1 MIIRSFTVAAVVLLS
16 ATFATRSSA
25 TASVLNAEWSP
36 VQTASEP
43 VPFSPEFFGKHSE
56 ETHREVLRH
65 ISANSKNLHTRNKQH
80 RAGSGGSPFANLPKI
95 ASVSINDA
103 Q

>member
-16 ATFATRSSA
+16 AAFATRSAA

-43 VPFSPEFFGKHSE
+43 IPFSPEFFGKHSE
-56 ETHREVLRH
+56 ESHREVLRH
-65 ISANSKNLHTRNKQH
+65 ISANLHTRNKQH

>member
-1 MIIRSFTVAAVVLLS
+1 MIARSFTVAAVVLLS
-16 ATFATRSSA
+16 AAFATPSAA

-56 ETHREVLRH
+56 ENHREVLNH
-65 ISANSKNLHTRNKQH
+65 ISANSKNLRTRNNQH
-80 RAGSGGSPFANLPKI
+80 QAGSGGSPFANLPNI
-95 ASVSINDA
+95 ASVNNDDA